1 MVKKFN
7 GFQLKMFM
15 IILMLLDHIS
25 YIPGVISSTWKLVI
39 HAASRCVG
47 VWFAYMAVEGIL
59 YTRNR
64 MKYNLRLF
72 ISAMI
77 MFVGNICLN
86 FLFKSKE
93 VYIYNNIFLTLSVGV
108 LSINIFC
115 FEAKGIFKFLK
126 LVLVFLVAFLGLIST
141 EGGQIIIPF
150 MLITYFLRDREMIR
164 NISYVIF
171 SILMLIFSYVSYDS
185 FKETLLMLLYNSDW
199 LFILVIPFIYLY
211 NGERG
216 NNSKLS
222 KYFFYVFYPLH
233 LWIIK
238 LIEFLVI

>member
-1 MVKKFN
+1 
-7 GFQLKMFM
+7 M
-15 IILMLLDHIS
+15 IILMLFDHIS
-25 YIPGVISSTWKLVI
+25 FILGVISPTWKLII
-39 HAASRCVG
+39 HAVSRCVG

-59 YTRNR
+59 HTRSR
-64 MKYNLRLF
+64 VKYNLRLF

-77 MFVGNICLN
+77 MFIGNICLN
-86 FLFKSKE
+86 FLFKSKG
-93 VYIYNNIFLTLSVGV
+93 VYIYNNIFLTLSMGV

-115 FEAKGIFKFLK
+115 FEVKGIWKFLK
-126 LVLVFLVAFLGLIST
+126 LILGCLIGFLGLIFT

-150 MLITYFLRDREMIR
+150 MLITYFLRNREMIR
-164 NISYVIF
+164 NIFYVMY
-171 SILMLIFSYVSYDS
+171 SILILIFSYVSYDS

-238 LIEFLVI
+238 LIEFLVV